1 MISNPLILG
10 VISNPNILKVLNP
23 WWICQI
29 QILYLFKIS
38 QTSYLNFNHQNLN
51 SNAQIMSTKHTI
63 KSFGVGGTFFFFF
76 QVETPIFVC
85 EAAILPLEIWVV
97 FYVKLSNSFI
107 GMK

>member
-1 MISNPLILG
+1 MPKSCHLNTPLR
-10 VISNPNILKVLNP
+10 VLV
-23 WWICQI
+23 
-29 QILYLFKIS
+29 L
-38 QTSYLNFNHQNLN
+38 
-51 SNAQIMSTKHTI
+51 
-63 KSFGVGGTFFFFF
+63 VGLFFFF